1 MRKAAIVRG
10 FAAVIG
16 LIAAVLCGSVRAQTP
31 VDLQLVFAVDVSR
44 SIDADESRLQR
55 DGYIA
60 ALTHPRVVKAIT
72 GGPLGR
78 IAVAYFEW
86 ANASYQRILVP
97 WTVIANE
104 KDARAVAAIL
114 AEEPVASANWTS
126 LSGAID
132 SGVSLLAASSFASPR
147 RVIDISGDGRNNN
160 GRPAADARDEA
171 VRQGI
176 VINGLPIIN
185 DKPNFGGMPERDLD
199 VYFRQNVIG
208 GPGAFIKVAQG
219 FDSFGEAILQKL
231 VIEISGI
238 ESPQQF
244 AGD

>member
-1 MRKAAIVRG
+1 MSKAAIVRG

-16 LIAAVLCGSVRAQTP
+16 LVAAVLCGNVRAQTP
-31 VDLQLVFAVDVSR
+31 VDLQLAFAVDVSR
-44 SIDADESRLQR
+44 SIDADEAKLQR

-60 ALTHPRVVKAIT
+60 ALTHPRVVKAIAS
-72 GGPLGR
+72 GPLGR

-104 KDARAVAAIL
+104 KDARGVAAIL
-114 AEEPVASANWTS
+114 AEEPIVSANWTS

-132 SGVSLLAASSFASPR
+132 SGVALLAASGFTSPR

-160 GRPAADARDEA
+160 GRPAADARDAA

-185 DKPNFGGMPERDLD
+185 ERLNFGGMPERDLD
-199 VYFRQNVIG
+199 GYFRTNVIG
-208 GPGAFIKVAQG
+208 GPGAFIKVAEG
-219 FDSFGEAILQKL
+219 FESFGEAILAKL
-231 VIEISGI
+231 VIEIAGI
-238 ESPQQF
+238 EPQQQL

>member
-1 MRKAAIVRG
+1 MRKTA
-10 FAAVIG
+10 FARVLASIIG
-16 LIAAVLCGSVRAQTP
+16 VVAVLCASARAQTP

-44 SIDADESRLQR
+44 SIDADEARLQR

-78 IAVAYFEW
+78 IAIAYFEW

-97 WTVIANE
+97 WTVIASE

-114 AEEPVASANWTS
+114 AEEPIVSANWTS

-132 SGVSLLAASSFASPR
+132 NGVALLAASGFTSLR

-185 DKPNFGGMPERDLD
+185 DKLNFGGVPERELD

-208 GPGAFIKVAQG
+208 GPGAFIRVAQG

-238 ESPQQF
+238 EPPRQL

>member
-1 MRKAAIVRG
+1 MRKAASVRVL
-10 FAAVIG
+10 AAIIG
-16 LIAAVLCGSVRAQTP
+16 LMAAVLCGSVRAQTP

-44 SIDADESRLQR
+44 SIDADEAKLQR

-60 ALTHPRVVKAIT
+60 ALTHPRVVKAVAS
-72 GGPLGR
+72 GPLGR

-97 WTVIANE
+97 WTAIATE
-104 KDARAVAAIL
+104 RDARAVAAIL
-114 AEEPVASANWTS
+114 AEEPIASANWTS

-132 SGVSLLAASSFASPR
+132 NGVALLAASGFSSPR

-160 GRPAADARDEA
+160 GRPAADARDAA

-185 DKPNFGGMPERDLD
+185 EKPNFGGMPERDLD
-199 VYFRQNVIG
+199 GYYRTNVIG
-208 GPGAFIKVAQG
+208 GPGAFIKVAEG
-219 FDSFGEAILQKL
+219 FESFGEAILAKL

-238 ESPQQF
+238 EPPQQL